1 MTPAFASVV
10 LDVDSTVSGIEGIDW
25 LAERRGTEVAA
36 RVARLTDDAMRGVI
50 PLESVYGA
58 RLAAIEPTRADVDAL
73 GQEYVARIAPGCA
86 TAVTRMCRAGVRVI
100 LVSGGLRQA
109 LIPLAEHLGVAEVK
123 AVDIHFAADGAYA
136 GFDQTS
142 PLATSTGKAAVVA
155 GLALAKPILAV
166 GDGST
171 DLAMKAVVD
180 RFGAFTGFAVRPSVV
195 AGADMTIDSFDQLL
209 TIVLP

>member
-25 LAERRGTEVAA
+25 LAERRGAAVAE
-36 RVARLTDDAMRGVI
+36 RVARLTDEAMRGLI

-58 RLAAIEPTRADVDAL
+58 RLAAIRPTRADVEAL
-73 GQEYVARIAPGCA
+73 AGEYVARIADGCA
-86 TAVTRMCRAGVRVI
+86 AAVTGMRDAGVRVV

-109 LIPLAEHLGVAEVK
+109 LHPLADHLGVTELN
-123 AVDIHFAADGAYA
+123 AVDIQFGADGCYS

-142 PLATSTGKAAVVA
+142 PLTTSSGKAAVVA
-155 GLALAKPILAV
+155 NLAFARPSLAV

-171 DLAMKAVVD
+171 DLAMKSVVD
-180 RFGAFTGFAVRPSVV
+180 RFAAFTGFVVRPTVV
-195 AGADMTIDSFDQLL
+195 AGADMTIESFDQLAS
-209 TIVLP
+209 IVLT